1 MAQESGSTNLA
12 QVLRP
17 ERRSFLQ
24 TLRQR
29 FRDRPDRE
37 HEMVINRLVISL
49 LIFVYLLISSI
60 WNESAHLPLLVISVY
75 SCFSFAF
82 FAHILYDPGSSP
94 PRRLVAM
101 VTDLGMLSWGVHA
114 GGEVTAVLYP
124 IYLWVI
130 FGNGFRFGLAYLVA
144 ATVTGVTGFGIVI
157 ATTEY
162 WGEHP
167 HLAYGLL
174 GGLVILPL
182 YAATL
187 IRTLSHA
194 KQQAEE
200 ASKAKSVFLASV
212 SHELR
217 TPLNAIIGM
226 GHLLH
231 ETALDH
237 EQRDMTRTIK
247 ASAKS
252 LLSLIDKLLDFSRI
266 QAGKM
271 TIQMVDFD
279 LYSALDEVKAILAVP
294 AREKNVRLSIHVTA
308 RTPQFVRGDQHHL
321 QEILTNLGSNAIKFT
336 EEGSVV
342 IAVDGEQVGGLRV
355 RLRFEVTDTG
365 IGITPESLGRIFESF
380 TQADNTIA
388 ERYGGTGLGLAIVKE
403 LVETLGGEIGVEST
417 LGKGSTF
424 WFRLEMERN
433 ARIPD
438 ARVDVDDTRAIVLSS
453 DANITR
459 PLSERLARL
468 GIEATVAVTAAKAYD
483 FVAQASASGVR
494 RRVLFVDE
502 NLFAGGV
509 ESLAATLRTF
519 NGAHPPAL
527 VLVRGRREHGF
538 PPKSL
543 RDDFVTALPYAYDE
557 ATLGAALRIA
567 GLRDDSEQAANAA
580 DAAKFTPRRG
590 LVVLVADD
598 NRTNRKV
605 IAKILERAGHE
616 VHLVDNGERALD
628 ALNERPIDVALMD
641 VNMPVM
647 NGIEAT
653 KLYRFASLGRKRV
666 PIIALTA
673 DASPEMRKRCE
684 DAGMDSCVTKP
695 IEPMRLL
702 GIIDAAVGSAGV
714 SNAAAVSE
722 TETVKKIASHPKFRP
737 SGPAS
742 VDVRALEDL
751 ESLGGKKFVAELVS
765 EFNSDAE
772 LVLREL
778 TVAVNNKDLQAF
790 RDQIHALRSSAAN
803 IGARQMYKMCL
814 AWRQI
819 GMRELEAQGKDH
831 VRKLDAEL
839 ARVRAELLEHVV
851 AASEAKSGR

>member
-1 MAQESGSTNLA
+1 MSLA
-12 QVLRP
+12 QILRP
-17 ERRSFLQ
+17 ERRSLLQ

-37 HEMVINRLVISL
+37 HEMVLNRLVISL
-49 LIFVYLLISSI
+49 LIFVYLLISSF
-60 WNESAHLPLLVISVY
+60 WSQSAHLPLLVISVY
-75 SCFSFAF
+75 SCFSLAF

-101 VTDLGMLSWGVHA
+101 ATDLGMLSWGIHA

-130 FGNGFRFGLAYLVA
+130 FGNGFRFGLTYLIA
-144 ATVTGVTGFGIVI
+144 ATVTGVTGFSIVI
-157 ATTEY
+157 ATTGY
-162 WGEHP
+162 WSEHP

-174 GGLVILPL
+174 GGLIILPL

-187 IRTLSHA
+187 IRTLSQA

-271 TIQMVDFD
+271 TIQTVDFD

-294 AREKNVRLSIHVTA
+294 AREKNVRLSVHVTA
-308 RTPQFVRGDQHHL
+308 RTPQLVRGDQHHL

-342 IAVDGEQVGGLRV
+342 VAVDGEKIDGPRV

-365 IGITPESLGRIFESF
+365 IGIAPEALGRIFESF
-380 TQADNTIA
+380 TQADDTIA
-388 ERYGGTGLGLAIVKE
+388 ESYGGTGLGLSIVKE
-403 LVETLGGEIGVEST
+403 LIGTLGGEIGVESI

-424 WFRLEMERN
+424 WFTLEMERN
-433 ARIPD
+433 ALVPGT
-438 ARVDVDDTRAIVLSS
+438 RVEADDVRAIVLSA
-453 DANITR
+453 DPNITR
-459 PLSERLARL
+459 PLGERLAQL
-468 GIEATVAVTAAKAYD
+468 GIEATVAVTTAKAYD
-483 FVAQASASGVR
+483 LVAQASAAGIR
-494 RRVLFVDE
+494 RSVLFVDE
-502 NLFAGGV
+502 NLFAGGM
-509 ESLAATLRTF
+509 ESLAATLRTL

-527 VLVRGRREHGF
+527 VLIRGRREQGF
-538 PPKSL
+538 PPRSL
-543 RDDFVTALPYAYDE
+543 RDDFVTALPLVYDE
-557 ATLGAALRIA
+557 AMLRAALRIA

-580 DAAKFTPRRG
+580 DTATFTPGRR

-628 ALNERPIDVALMD
+628 ALNERAIDVALMD

-666 PIIALTA
+666 PIIGLTA
-673 DASPEMRKRCE
+673 DASSEMRKRCE

-695 IEPMRLL
+695 IEPVRLL
-702 GIIDAAVGSAGV
+702 GIIDAAAGSAG
-714 SNAAAVSE
+714 SAAAVSE
-722 TETVKKIASHPKFRP
+722 TETVKKITSHPKFRS

-803 IGARQMYKMCL
+803 IGARRMYKMCL
-814 AWRQI
+814 SWRQI
-819 GMRELEAQGKDH
+819 GMRELETQGQDH

-839 ARVRAELLEHVV
+839 ARVRADLLDHVV
-851 AASEAKSGR
+851 AAGEAKSGR

>member
-1 MAQESGSTNLA
+1 MTLA
-12 QVLRP
+12 QILRP
-17 ERRSFLQ
+17 ERRSLLQ

-29 FRDRPDRE
+29 FHDRPDRE
-37 HEMVINRLVISL
+37 HEMVLNRLVFSL
-49 LIFVYLLISSI
+49 LILVYLLLTATDSPKAR
-60 WNESAHLPLLVISVY
+60 EMLVISIVY
-75 SCFSFAF
+75 CGFAVGF
-82 FAHILYDPGSSP
+82 LVHILLRPAASP
-94 PRRLVAM
+94 IRRLMAIAADL
-101 VTDLGMLSWGVHA
+101 VTLSFGLHS
-114 GGEVTAVLYP
+114 GDEVTAVLYP
-124 IYLWVI
+124 MYLWII
-130 FGNGFRFGLAYLVA
+130 FGNGFRFGIPYLIA
-144 ATVTGVTGFGIVI
+144 ATVTAVGGFAAVI
-157 ATTEY
+157 LTTEY
-162 WGEHP
+162 WRDHP

-174 GGLVILPL
+174 GGLIILPL

-187 IRTLSHA
+187 IRTLSNA

-247 ASAKS
+247 ASAKL
-252 LLSLIDKLLDFSRI
+252 LLSLINKLLDFSRI

-271 TIQMVDFD
+271 IVQTADFD

-308 RTPQFVRGDQHHL
+308 RTPQLVRGDQRHL

-342 IAVDGEQVGGLRV
+342 VAVDGEKIDGLRV

-365 IGITPESLGRIFESF
+365 IGIAPEALDRIFESF
-380 TQADNTIA
+380 TQADETIA
-388 ERYGGTGLGLAIVKE
+388 ERYGGTGLGLSIVKE
-403 LVETLGGEIGVEST
+403 LVETLGGEISVESI

-424 WFRLEMERN
+424 RFTLEMERN
-433 ARIPD
+433 ALVPSTRIE
-438 ARVDVDDTRAIVLSS
+438 VDDTRAIILSA
-453 DANITR
+453 DPNVTR
-459 PLSERLARL
+459 PLDEQLARL
-468 GIEATVAVTAAKAYD
+468 GIETMVAVTAAKAYD
-483 FVAQASASGVR
+483 FVAQASASGIR
-494 RRVLFVDE
+494 RRVLFIDE
-502 NLFAGGV
+502 NLFAGGM

-519 NGAHPPAL
+519 NGAYPPAL
-527 VLVRGRREHGF
+527 VLVQGRQEHGF
-538 PPKSL
+538 PPRSL
-543 RDDFVTALPYAYDE
+543 RDDFVTGLPRNYDDAALLAV
-557 ATLGAALRIA
+557 LRIA
-567 GLRDDSEQAANAA
+567 GLRDTAEPNANAPDA
-580 DAAKFTPRRG
+580 DKVSRGRR

-605 IAKILERAGHE
+605 VAKILERGGHE
-616 VHLVDNGERALD
+616 AHLVDNGERALD
-628 ALNERPIDVALMD
+628 ALNERAIDIAILD

-653 KLYRFASLGRKRV
+653 KLYRFASLGRPRV

-684 DAGMDSCVTKP
+684 EAGMDACIIKP
-695 IEPMRLL
+695 VEPARLL
-702 GIIDAAVGSAGV
+702 GIIDAMVEDTEAMR
-714 SNAAAVSE
+714 AAAISE
-722 TETVKKIASHPKFRP
+722 TETVKKITSHPKFRS

-742 VDVRALEDL
+742 IDVRALQDL

-765 EFNSDAE
+765 EFNSDVE

-778 TVAVNNKDLQAF
+778 IVAVTNRDLQAF

-803 IGARQMYKMCL
+803 IGARRMYKMCL
-814 AWRQI
+814 SWRQI
-819 GMRELEAQGKDH
+819 GMRELEAQGKEH
-831 VRKLDAEL
+831 LRKLELEFQLVRSDLLQHIADAG
-839 ARVRAELLEHVV
+839 
-851 AASEAKSGR
+851 EAQAGR